1 MWMKIRHK
9 NFFHSQEIAPYIF
22 VLPFIISVIIFFIYP
37 VIDIFRLSFY
47 KTEGIGLSRYIGL
60 ENYKNLLSDGHFLT
74 ALWNNT
80 RYTFWTLVVLIP
92 LPIIV
97 AVFLNNKNIPLR
109 TLFRS
114 ALFIPALTSIVVA
127 GVIFRLIF
135 ADTDTAL
142 MNQVMHLFGLKTQK
156 WLFGRH
162 TAMLVMV
169 LVATWRWLG
178 VNVVYFLSGLQSI
191 PDELYEAAEIDGAN
205 SLQKFIKITLPMLR
219 PVTIYV
225 LTISIYGGYAM
236 FAESYIFWQNHS
248 PGDIGLT
255 IVGYLYSQCF
265 EMFNLGYGAAIGV
278 CLILL
283 VFIINIIQLRV
294 FGLFREE

>member
-1 MWMKIRHK
+1 M
-9 NFFHSQEIAPYIF
+9 
-22 VLPFIISVIIFFIYP
+22 
-37 VIDIFRLSFY
+37 
-47 KTEGIGLSRYIGL
+47 
-60 ENYKNLLSDGHFLT
+60 
-74 ALWNNT
+74 
-80 RYTFWTLVVLIP
+80 
-92 LPIIV
+92 
-97 AVFLNNKNIPLR
+97 R

-142 MNQVMHLFGLKTQK
+142 MNQVIHLFGLKTQK
-156 WLFGRH
+156 WLFSKH

-255 IVGYLYSQCF
+255 MVGYLYSQCF

-283 VFIINIIQLRV
+283 VFIINIIQLKI